1 MNILCY
7 VILKKI
13 GYHLRYACVYVC
25 ARVRERESG
34 VSEGV
39 SERARGGESA

>member
-1 MNILCY
+1 MHVY
-7 VILKKI
+7 T
-13 GYHLRYACVYVC
+13 CVCVCGCMC